1 MSDIVSLSSL
11 SNVPSGSQAHVE
23 HSRAASESASAGLS
37 GSAAVPGSSEDSI
50 VLSTAARL
58 VQQASS
64 AGAADRA
71 SRVQQ
76 LKQQVERGEYGI
88 DPATISSALIG
99 ATIAGE

>member
-1 MSDIVSLSSL
+1 MNDIVSLSSL
-11 SNVPSGSQAHVE
+11 SHVPSASQVQVE
-23 HSRAASESASAGLS
+23 HSRATSESD
-37 GSAAVPGSSEDSI
+37 SAAASSPGAIPGSQEDSI
-50 VLSTAARL
+50 VLSTAAGL

-71 SRVQQ
+71 IRVQQ
-76 LKQQVERGEYGI
+76 LKQQFESGEYSI

>member
-11 SNVPSGSQAHVE
+11 SNVPSAPQMHVE
-23 HSRAASESASAGLS
+23 HSRATSESASAGPS
-37 GSAAVPGSSEDSI
+37 GSVAAQGSQEDSI
-50 VLSTAARL
+50 VLSTAAGL

-76 LKQQVERGEYGI
+76 LKQQVERGEYSV
-88 DPATISSALIG
+88 DPAAIGSALIG
-99 ATIAGE
+99 AAIAGE